1 MFRVLRSVGVG
12 LLMLVLAGVGTSWA
26 QNGGLTGH
34 ATLQDGSVCVKCPV
48 IIERTDIKATY
59 QTKTD
64 KKGNYIYIGLS
75 PDSYK
80 VTLQDPNGKT
90 LFWITTHVGM
100 GEPTQVDFNLA
111 KELANQQKA
120 SPQAAQQAAEQQK
133 ENQQFNSLKEV
144 FNQGVALEDQ
154 KQYAQAAEMFQKA
167 EPMAKGKNL
176 AAVMEREAG
185 AYHQAKMYDQ
195 AVAIYQKLIAADPA
209 ASNYH
214 FGLGSTYADA
224 GKSTEALAE
233 CAKDAQMNPSE
244 GARCYF
250 NIGAVANNTGKMD
263 DAADAFKKATEADP
277 KNEDAYFL
285 EGQALMGKATVGS
298 DGKIVPAP
306 GTVEA
311 LQTYL
316 QLDAENVKAGKPK
329 GQYVDSA
336 TAMIQSVQGSV
347 TTDVKSRKKKGT

>member
-1 MFRVLRSVGVG
+1 MFRVLRSVGFS
-12 LLMLVLAGVGTSWA
+12 LLMVFLAGGGTLWA
-26 QNGGLTGH
+26 QNGGVSGH
-34 ATLQDGSVCVKCPV
+34 VTLQDGTACVKCPV
-48 IIERTDIKATY
+48 IIERTAIKAIY

-64 KKGNYIYIGLS
+64 KKGNYIYIGLT
-75 PDSYK
+75 PDAYRI
-80 VTLQDPNGKT
+80 TLQDPEGKT
-90 LFWITTHVGM
+90 LFWINTHVGI
-100 GEPTQVDFNLA
+100 GEPTQVDFNLP
-111 KELANQQKA
+111 KELANQQKEN
-120 SPQAAQQAAEQQK
+120 PQAAQQAAEQQK

-144 FNQGVALEDQ
+144 FNQGVTLEDQ
-154 KQYAQAAEMFQKA
+154 KQFAQAADMFKKA

-176 AAVMEREAG
+176 AAVMEREAD
-185 AYHQAKMYDQ
+185 AYRQAKMYDQ
-195 AVAIYQKLIAADPA
+195 AADVYQKLAAADPA
-209 ASNYH
+209 SSNYH

-233 CAKDAQMNPSE
+233 CAKDAQMNPVE

-263 DAADAFKKATEADP
+263 EAAEAFKKATEADP

-316 QLDAENVKAGKPK
+316 QLDAENVKAGKPQ
-329 GQYVDSA
+329 GQHVADA
-336 TAMIQSVQGSV
+336 QAMLQQVTGTV